1 MGMGNG
7 RKIAGQEVIDAE
19 DNIEINLKENKNGR

>member
-1 MGMGNG
+1 MGNG

-19 DNIEINLKENKNGR
+19 DNIEINLKEKKKRE